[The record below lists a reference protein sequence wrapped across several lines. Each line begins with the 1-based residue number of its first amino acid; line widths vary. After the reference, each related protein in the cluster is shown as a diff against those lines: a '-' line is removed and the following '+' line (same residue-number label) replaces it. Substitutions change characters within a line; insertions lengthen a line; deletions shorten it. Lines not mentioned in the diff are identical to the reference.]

1 MSDRDLRGLAREVLD
16 LCRPRGMRV
25 ATAESCTGGLVAA
38 ALTAI
43 AGSSDVVECGL
54 VTYSD
59 AAKQKLLGVPAA
71 VLRRYGAVSGE
82 TAAAMA
88 KGALRRSRADFAV
101 SVTGIAGP
109 GGGSKRK
116 PVGLVHFAAASRKG
130 KMIER
135 RCLFGDIGRRPVRV
149 RSVME
154 ALALLARLVKQSL
167 VKQALPN
174 KKERHAALL
183 VKQVLPDKSGRRGV
197 RRPPRNAETRH
208 RTWLP

>member
-1 MSDRDLRGLAREVLD
+1 MSERDLRGLARQVLD
-16 LCRPRGMRV
+16 LCRARGMRV

-38 ALTAI
+38 ALTEI

-59 AAKQKLLGVPAA
+59 TAKQKLLGVPAA

-88 KGALRRSRADFAV
+88 RGALRRSRADFAV

-116 PVGLVHFAAASRKG
+116 PVGLVHFAAASRNA
-130 KMIER
+130 KMMER
-135 RCLFGDIGRRPVRV
+135 RRLFGNIGRHRV
-149 RSVME
+149 RERSVVE
-154 ALALLARLVKQSL
+154 ALMLLARLVEQSL
-167 VKQALPN
+167 AKQ
-174 KKERHAALL
+174 KRAA
-183 VKQVLPDKSGRRGV
+183 RGSA
-197 RRPPRNAETRH
+197 R
-208 RTWLP
+208 